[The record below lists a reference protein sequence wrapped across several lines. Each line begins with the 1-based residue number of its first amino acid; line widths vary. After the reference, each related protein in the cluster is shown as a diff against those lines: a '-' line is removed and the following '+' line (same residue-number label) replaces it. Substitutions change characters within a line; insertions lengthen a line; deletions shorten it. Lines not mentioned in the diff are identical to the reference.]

1 MGQYN
6 TGSVTL
12 VNGSPVVT
20 GQSTAFLTNV
30 SIGDLFK
37 RLNQNTLYEVA
48 SVDSDTQI
56 QLSANYAG
64 SGESAA
70 SYTITRNFTP
80 NFNIPEISSGD
91 RDWPYVLTR
100 GLRIIDAGLQVA
112 STGGKLLTDENGVVL
127 TDENDIPLI
136 TEIPYNKQPDVYT
149 AGTGAITLTMEILE
163 SLIIVAA
170 PNAPRAYT
178 LDTGANFEA
187 DGAFDDNDAFD
198 WTIINIDTASASNI
212 ITVTASEG
220 HTIVGNPL
228 VASSYSTTVH
238 NSSATFR
245 TRKTATNTFVTYRI
259 S

>member
-37 RLNQNTLYEVA
+37 RQNQNVLYEIA

-80 NFNIPEISSGD
+80 NLTLPEISSGD
-91 RDWPYVLTR
+91 KDWPYVLTR
-100 GLRIIDAGLQVA
+100 ALRILDAQIQVA
-112 STGGKLLTDENGVVL
+112 IAGGSVLVSENNQVLVDENGL
-127 TDENDIPLI
+127 PISTTASP
-136 TEIPYNKQPDVYT
+136 TAQPDPTVT
-149 AGTGAITLTMEILE
+149 GTGAITLTIAYL
-163 SLIIVAA
+163 LTRIIVAA
-170 PNAPRAYT
+170 PSAPRAYT
-178 LDTGANFEA
+178 LDTGANCEA
-187 DGAFDDNDAFD
+187 GGTFFDDDSFE
-198 WTIINIDTASASNI
+198 WTIINTDTASASNV
-212 ITVTASEG
+212 ITVTASSG

-228 VASSYSTTVH
+228 VASSHSTTVH

-245 TRKTATNTFVTYRI
+245 TRKTTTNTFVTYRI

>member
-1 MGQYN
+1 
-6 TGSVTL
+6 
-12 VNGSPVVT
+12 
-20 GQSTAFLTNV
+20 
-30 SIGDLFK
+30 
-37 RLNQNTLYEVA
+37 
-48 SVDSDTQI
+48 
-56 QLSANYAG
+56 
-64 SGESAA
+64 
-70 SYTITRNFTP
+70 
-80 NFNIPEISSGD
+80 
-91 RDWPYVLTR
+91 
-100 GLRIIDAGLQVA
+100 
-112 STGGKLLTDENGVVL
+112 
-127 TDENDIPLI
+127 
-136 TEIPYNKQPDVYT
+136 
-149 AGTGAITLTMEILE
+149 MEILE

-198 WTIINIDTASASNI
+198 WTIINTDTASASNI

-228 VASSYSTTVH
+228 VASSHSTTVH